1 METKYVSQM
10 KKRIVYSKITGKTWK
25 ALSREFVEQTEKDTT
40 PNSFQRNL
48 LTFPTLYR

>member
-1 METKYVSQM
+1 METYYISQM
-10 KKRIVYSKITGKTWK
+10 KKGIVYSKIAGKTWK

-48 LTFPTLYR
+48 LTFLTPYR